1 LIRSYS
7 LTETFT
13 KPNESK
19 HMNEKPKATSLPS
32 ELKNVLM
39 LIGRGLG
46 TVSVYG
52 TRHPSVDQ
60 IVGKTFK
67 SLQKALKNRE
77 SIAIGSFHGS
87 LTVDDEPITAREVPI
102 RTLEKRIIAM
112 KISHLTLHAGL
123 SQDELKQ
130 LLAALCSPSDI
141 EMKEALSGSG
151 LEHVE
156 LEDVKYVIL
165 REGEEKTG
173 KGGALPEPVEI
184 PPAQVSQIVAFLK
197 GAASDKESI
206 EGIKKALSDPEKLG
220 QIIMEAAAIRQ
231 AGIDVQSGES
241 LADIVIG
248 CLRRTYDGLR
258 KEKEFKSIRG
268 KTNLSKAMMLLE
280 KNVLDKI
287 HKALGKEHPEI
298 DDRILDAIREMETEH
313 EFNVL
318 SAHYFAQNKKMQKA
332 EGQMIE
338 AIQSGG
344 AEKAQEQ
351 FESSDIAPKDWQR
364 LMVQAGAEPA
374 GKGGGGGAPEGLD
387 MSALAVVLQKLEN
400 LMEMENWEPA
410 QVEAELETAK
420 NRLTT
425 YTDQI
430 ELRIEELE
438 GQVCLDDSTPATLE
452 DHADKFNRDEL
463 MMEVSNLTLA
473 LVQPLTVIN
482 ASVEAAMRQ
491 AGEETRKDLLDLA
504 HMSGQRM
511 QALAKRLMILVG
523 YPTLEKTL
531 G

>member
-1 LIRSYS
+1 
-7 LTETFT
+7 
-13 KPNESK
+13 
-19 HMNEKPKATSLPS
+19 MNKKPKATSLPP
-32 ELKNVLM
+32 ELKDVLM

-52 TRHPSVDQ
+52 TQHPSVDQ
-60 IVGKTFK
+60 IVAKTFE
-67 SLQKALKNRE
+67 SLQKALKNRD
-77 SIAIGSFHGS
+77 SIAIGSFNGS

-102 RTLEKRIIAM
+102 RTLEKRLIAM
-112 KISHLTLHAGL
+112 KISHLTLHVGL

-130 LLAALCSPSDI
+130 LLTALCSPSDI

-173 KGGALPEPVEI
+173 KGGGVPEPVEI

-197 GAASDKESI
+197 GSASDKESMD
-206 EGIKKALSDPEKLG
+206 GLKKALSDPEKLG
-220 QIIMEAAAIRQ
+220 QMIMEAAAIRQ
-231 AGIDVQSGES
+231 AGVDVQNGES

-268 KTNLSKAMMLLE
+268 EKNLTKAMMLLE
-280 KNVLDKI
+280 KTVLDKI
-287 HKALGKEHPEI
+287 HKALGEEHPEI
-298 DDRILDAIREMETEH
+298 DKRILEAIQEMETEH
-313 EFNVL
+313 SFDVL
-318 SAHYFAQNKKMQKA
+318 SAHYFAQNKKMEKA
-332 EGQMIE
+332 EDQMIE
-338 AIQSGG
+338 AIRSSD

-351 FESSDIAPKDWQR
+351 FKNSDIPPKDWQR
-364 LMVQAGAEPA
+364 LMVQAGAESAA
-374 GKGGGGGAPEGLD
+374 GGSHSGGPEGLD

-400 LMEMENWEPA
+400 LMEMNNKEPD
-410 QVEAELETAK
+410 QVKAELETTK
-420 NRLTT
+420 NRLKT

-438 GQVCLDDSTPATLE
+438 GQVLLDDSESATLE
-452 DHADKFNRDEL
+452 DHASKFDREDL
-463 MMEVSNLTLA
+463 MKEVSNLTLA

-491 AGEETRKDLLDLA
+491 TGKETQKDLLDLA
-504 HMSGQRM
+504 HISGKRM
-511 QALAKRLMILVG
+511 QSLAKRLMMLVG
-523 YPTLEKTL
+523 YPTLESGPK
-531 G
+531 

>member
-1 LIRSYS
+1 MYEANQNRMKKK
-7 LTETFT
+7 T
-13 KPNESK
+13 KTGSVGGQ
-19 HMNEKPKATSLPS
+19 LPR
-32 ELKNVLM
+32 ELKDVLM

-52 TRHPSVDQ
+52 TQHPSVDQ
-60 IVGKTFK
+60 IVGKTFE
-67 SLQKALKNRE
+67 SLQKALKNRD
-77 SIAIGSFHGS
+77 SIAIGSFNGS

-102 RTLEKRIIAM
+102 RTLEKRLIAM
-112 KISHLTLHAGL
+112 KISHLTLHEGL

-130 LLAALCSPSDI
+130 LLTALCSPSDI

-173 KGGALPEPVEI
+173 KGGGLPEPVEI

-197 GAASDKESI
+197 GAASDKDSI
-206 EGIKKALSDPEKLG
+206 EGVKKALSDPEKLG
-220 QIIMEAAAIRQ
+220 QMIMEAAAIRQ
-231 AGIDVQSGES
+231 AGVDVQDGES

-268 KTNLSKAMMLLE
+268 KTNLTKAMMLLE
-280 KNVLDKI
+280 KTVLDKI
-287 HKALGKEHPEI
+287 HKALGEEHPEI
-298 DDRILDAIREMETEH
+298 DKRILDAIREMETEH
-313 EFNVL
+313 NFDVL

-338 AIQSGG
+338 AIQGAD
-344 AEKAQEQ
+344 AEKAAEQ
-351 FESSDIAPKDWQR
+351 LNSSDIPPKDWQR
-364 LMVQAGAEPA
+364 LMIQA
-374 GKGGGGGAPEGLD
+374 GKGPAESGGGGLAGLD

-400 LMEMENWEPA
+400 LMEMDQWEPD
-410 QVEAELETAK
+410 QVKAEFETTK
-420 NRLTT
+420 NRLQT

-438 GQVCLDDSTPATLE
+438 GQVRLDDSASVTLE
-452 DHADKFNRDEL
+452 GHADKFNRDEL

-482 ASVEAAMRQ
+482 ASVEAAMR
-491 AGEETRKDLLDLA
+491 ETGKETQKDLLDLA
-504 HMSGQRM
+504 HISGQRM
-511 QALAKRLMILVG
+511 QSLAKRLMVLVG
-523 YPTLEKTL
+523 YPALESTP
-531 G
+531 GESSR